1 MKRNVLIAASILD
14 SDFAHLEDEVK
25 AVEKLGADYIHYDI
39 MDGHFVNNIS
49 FGSPVVKK
57 ISPIHSLVNDVHLM
71 ISEPEKYFD
80 KFIEA
85 GADIITFHYEAV
97 KEEEIN
103 SLIDYLHSKGV
114 KAGLS
119 IKPATPAEKI
129 FKYLDK
135 LDLLLVMS
143 VEPGFGGQSFME
155 SALAKISAIRKYIDE
170 NAAKCVIEV
179 DGGINE
185 KTARD
190 CALAGV
196 DVLVVGSFL
205 YKNDKAKA
213 MASLKEAINV

>member
-14 SDFAHLEDEVK
+14 CDFTHLEDEVK
-25 AVEKLGADYIHYDI
+25 AVESLGADYIHYDI

-49 FGSPVVKK
+49 FGSPIVKRV
-57 ISPIHSLVNDVHLM
+57 SPIHSLVNDVHLM

-85 GADIITFHYEAV
+85 GANIITFHYEAV
-97 KEEEIN
+97 KEDQIDG
-103 SLIDYLHSKGV
+103 LIDYLHSHGV

-119 IKPATPAEKI
+119 IKPNTPAEKI

-155 SALAKISAIRKYIDE
+155 GALSKISAIRDYIDKIAG
-170 NAAKCVIEV
+170 NCVIEV

-205 YKNDKAKA
+205 YKNDKADA
-213 MASLKEAINV
+213 MHKLKEAINV